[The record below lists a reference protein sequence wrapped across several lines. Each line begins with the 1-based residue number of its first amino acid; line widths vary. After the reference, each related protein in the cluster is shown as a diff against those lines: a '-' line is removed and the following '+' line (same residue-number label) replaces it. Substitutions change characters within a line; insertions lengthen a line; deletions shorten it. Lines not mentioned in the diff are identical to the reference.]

1 MIPPPK
7 RVEKISCIKAP
18 AHNSYPTHSEQNS
31 IASQAESEHL
41 TVSKEE
47 KLAAS
52 DSNNKRG
59 SLAADMGEENGGFDD
74 VDLAERKMDALVS
87 F

>member
-1 MIPPPK
+1 M
-7 RVEKISCIKAP
+7 
-18 AHNSYPTHSEQNS
+18 
-31 IASQAESEHL
+31 
-41 TVSKEE
+41 
-47 KLAAS
+47 AAS

-74 VDLAERKMDALVS
+74 MDLAERKMDELVS